1 VEQDVERQPWRSRS
15 RSLVRAAVGI
25 AISVVCLAVVVR
37 GVDPAQTAQV
47 VAGAD
52 WRLVAL
58 AAALIVADIGLRAY
72 RWRLL
77 LRPVA
82 ALPYP
87 MVLRH
92 TAIGYLANNV
102 LPARLG
108 EVTRSVTL
116 GREADLSR
124 STVFGTVLVERVL
137 DTAALAILATVA
149 VLALGVHGAVE
160 DAALAGLVLALA
172 LAVVLGVA
180 IVARAVPLPAAFGR
194 AAQRVPA
201 VTGLLVRLHDGILV
215 ASDRRAL
222 GGGIVTTAASWLLG
236 IAAWTLVARS
246 LGVELD
252 LGRAMLVM
260 AGVSLATA
268 IPSGPGYLGSFE
280 LATVTILAAFGVAAE
295 PALAVAILFHAMVL
309 AVTSLAGAI
318 ALTTPGIGRRLHRR
332 RTGNGPTPVGEH
344 A

>member
-1 VEQDVERQPWRSRS
+1 M
-15 RSLVRAAVGI
+15 RAAVGI

-37 GVDPAQTAQV
+37 GVDPARTLAV

-52 WRLVAL
+52 WGLVAL
-58 AAALIVADIGLRAY
+58 GAGLVVIDIALRAY

-82 ALPYP
+82 ALAYP
-87 MVLRH
+87 LVLRH

-137 DTAALAILATVA
+137 DTAALGILATVA
-149 VLALGVHGAVE
+149 VLALGIHGAVE
-160 DAALAGLVLALA
+160 DAVLTGLVLALA
-172 LAVVLGVA
+172 LCVLLAVA
-180 IVARAVPLPAAFGR
+180 IVARAIPVPAAIRR
-194 AAQRVPA
+194 AALRVPA
-201 VTGLLVRLHDGILV
+201 VPGLLARLHDGILV

-222 GGGIVTTAASWLLG
+222 GGGIVSTAGSWLLG
-236 IAAWTLVARS
+236 VAMWSLIARS

-252 LGRAMLVM
+252 LGQSLLVM
-260 AGVSLATA
+260 SGVALATA

-280 LATVTILAAFGVAAE
+280 LATVTILAAFGVAPE
-295 PALAVAILFHAMVL
+295 PALAVAILVHATVL
-309 AVTSLAGAI
+309 AITSLAGAI
-318 ALTTPGIGRRLHRR
+318 ALAEPRVRRRLAGRQ
-332 RTGNGPTPVGEH
+332 PVAAVAAGER